1 MLRNQRMCLSS
12 KDVDVKRC
20 IVVILLILAFTQG
33 CAYYN
38 TLYNAEK
45 DYEFAVAQRRQGGAV
60 PKERLQKCIE
70 RCSKVVALYPKSKWV
85 DDALFLMGKAYF
97 ELGDFVKARRKF
109 EEVTIYYPDSP
120 LLGEVY
126 LMLANTHKKL
136 GEDELA
142 LPLYKKACVIAE
154 AKRKKELYREAVSG
168 MAELLSGQGREAEAQ
183 DVLEQA
189 LREDPKGDVDL
200 WLLLADMKFKEG
212 DNEGALGVLERVEAR
227 KLPVLDR
234 LRILEEKAAIYTKM
248 GDLDRAIEVYRKVM
262 RDFPHATAV
271 DRVLLGYAKV
281 LVAVDSLNGAMEV
294 LNKLRDTRDDT
305 LRAMV
310 YYLIGQ
316 IGERSEWDC
325 DSLQK
330 IYTRAATLEE
340 GKKRAEAF
348 GLLREYSKEEG
359 AKGAFLSAEVYLI
372 VLGDTAEAITRY
384 RSVVDSFP
392 SDTSYAPKA
401 LYALVWIYSSLGDT
415 VRVDSILEVLG
426 DNYPSSVYTQEARK
440 LVKGSEP

>member
-1 MLRNQRMCLSS
+1 M
-12 KDVDVKRC
+12 
-20 IVVILLILAFTQG
+20 
-33 CAYYN
+33 
-38 TLYNAEK
+38 
-45 DYEFAVAQRRQGGAV
+45 
-60 PKERLQKCIE
+60 
-70 RCSKVVALYPKSKWV
+70 
-85 DDALFLMGKAYF
+85 
-97 ELGDFVKARRKF
+97 
-109 EEVTIYYPDSP
+109 
-120 LLGEVY
+120 
-126 LMLANTHKKL
+126 
-136 GEDELA
+136 
-142 LPLYKKACVIAE
+142 
-154 AKRKKELYREAVSG
+154 
-168 MAELLSGQGREAEAQ
+168 
-183 DVLEQA
+183 
-189 LREDPKGDVDL
+189 
-200 WLLLADMKFKEG
+200 
-212 DNEGALGVLERVEAR
+212 
-227 KLPVLDR
+227 
-234 LRILEEKAAIYTKM
+234 
-248 GDLDRAIEVYRKVM
+248 
-262 RDFPHATAV
+262 
-271 DRVLLGYAKV
+271 
-281 LVAVDSLNGAMEV
+281 AVDSLNGAMEV

-372 VLGDTAEAITRY
+372 VLGDTAEAIARY
-384 RSVVDSFP
+384 KSVVDSFP

-440 LVKGSEP
+440 LVKGSQP